1 NNFCLY
7 LSENRTPAKIP
18 HLPLDSGDRIQE
30 TGFRRQEIIFIYSP
44 HTPHPTPHTP
54 HPAPFPDQWQKSS
67 LKPQNQSIL
76 PPWWHSIA
84 PVSAV
89 SGRYRDIN
97 GN

>member
-1 NNFCLY
+1 H
-7 LSENRTPAKIP
+7 TPHPTP
-18 HLPLDSGDRIQE
+18 HTPHP
-30 TGFRRQEIIFIYSP
+30 TPHTPHPTP

>member
-1 NNFCLY
+1 MLNSGVSILRV
-7 LSENRTPAKIP
+7 SIQESGVRSQE
-18 HLPLDSGDRIQE
+18 SGDRRQE
-30 TGFRRQEIIFIYSP
+30 TAFFSSHPTPY
-44 HTPHPTPHTP
+44 TPHPTPHTL

>member
-1 NNFCLY
+1 H
-7 LSENRTPAKIP
+7 SP
-18 HLPLDSGDRIQE
+18 LP
-30 TGFRRQEIIFIYSP
+30 
-44 HTPHPTPHTP
+44 TPHSPLPTPHSPLPTPHSPLPTPHTP